1 MRKVNLMKIGI
12 QGGEASYHEAAARK
26 LHTTGNIVY
35 YETFTQVFEALKNT
49 EVDCIIV
56 AIANN
61 RVQFIPDVHE
71 QLVRT
76 SSPYT
81 ICGEVY
87 LRIHHALLAIPG
99 AHISDITEVHSQA
112 PALGQCSHFLEN
124 ELPEA
129 HIVEE
134 HDTAGS
140 AKLIAELQDGT
151 KAAIASEAAGKLHG
165 LVALKTDIQ
174 DDSDN
179 ITRFIEVR
187 LRGEPNSAQANK
199 TSVLLKTP
207 EVAGALSRALKP
219 FEKEGINLSYLQS
232 RIIPNTAFDIDFFL
246 EFEAGAD
253 DPKSRRVLQQL
264 KADGYQIEVL
274 GSYKAAEIPMR
285 SAIMEAYE

>member
-1 MRKVNLMKIGI
+1 MRIGI
-12 QGGEASYHEAAARK
+12 QGGKASYHEAAARK
-26 LHTTGNIVY
+26 LHKTSDIVY
-35 YETFTQVFEALKNT
+35 YETFTQVFEALKNE
-49 EVDCIIV
+49 EVDCIVV

-76 SSPYT
+76 NSPYT
-81 ICGEVY
+81 ISGEVY

-99 AHISDITEVHSQA
+99 ARLSDITEVHSQA

-124 ELPEA
+124 ILAEA

-140 AKLIAELQDGT
+140 AKLVAELQDKT
-151 KAAIASEAAGKLHG
+151 KAAIASEAAGKLYG
-165 LVALKTDIQ
+165 LVPLQTDVQ

-179 ITRFIEVR
+179 ITRFLEVR
-187 LRGEPNSAQANK
+187 LKGVQQMKQANK

-207 EVAGALSRALKP
+207 QSAGALLGVLQP

-246 EFEAGAD
+246 EFEAAAD
-253 DPKSRRVLQQL
+253 EPRSQRVTNQL
-264 KADGYQIEVL
+264 KADGYQIELL

-285 SAIMEAYE
+285 SVIMESYE